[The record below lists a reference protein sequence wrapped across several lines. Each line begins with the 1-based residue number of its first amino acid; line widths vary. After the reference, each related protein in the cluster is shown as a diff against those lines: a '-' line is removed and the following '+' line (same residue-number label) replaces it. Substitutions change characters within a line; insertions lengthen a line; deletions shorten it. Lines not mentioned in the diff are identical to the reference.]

1 MIRGIPRLQFA
12 NVEDGKQSGSVILR
26 IANTPRDYA
35 WGSETAIAE
44 LLGREPS
51 GGPEAEYWLGDHPA
65 SPAVVVDRT
74 AVGRTLADVT
84 RSLPDGRLPFLMKVL
99 AAAEP
104 LSLQV
109 HPTLAQARE
118 GCARENAAGLALDD
132 PRRSYKD
139 DLHKPELVYALSDP
153 FIALSGFRAVAE
165 ARRELATVDE
175 PCVNDFVGRL
185 TGDGA
190 LADVVGWLLSGD
202 EEVAHLAMA
211 LADAAGDDSHPRSD
225 DPNGTW
231 ATVRRLAT
239 RYPGDPG
246 VVISTL
252 MHTVVL
258 RPGEALYLPAGN
270 LHSYQEG
277 LGIEVMAASDNVI
290 RGGLTPKHI
299 DVNELLAV
307 LDARPLPAPR
317 LEPQVTQPG
326 LSVFRPDVP
335 DFALAVVEG
344 EALADGALIGGEGP
358 SILLCLDG
366 QVSVDG
372 QQTVTRGDALYL
384 SSGPYELGGTGRV
397 VIASAND

>member
-1 MIRGIPRLQFA
+1 MARLK
-12 NVEDGKQSGSVILR
+12 GVILR
-26 IANTPRDYA
+26 IANSPRDYA
-35 WGSETAIAE
+35 WGSTTAIAE

-51 GGPEAEYWLGDHPA
+51 GAPEAEYWLGDHPG
-65 SPAVVVDRT
+65 SPALVVDRP

-84 RSLPDGRLPFLMKVL
+84 TSLPGGRLPFLMKVL

-109 HPTLAQARE
+109 HPSLAQAAE
-118 GCARENAAGLALDD
+118 GFARENASGVAIDD

-139 DLHKPELVYALSDP
+139 DLHKPELIYALSDP
-153 FIALSGFRAVAE
+153 FIALSGFRPVAA
-165 ARRELATVDE
+165 ARSELATVDE
-175 PCVNDFVGRL
+175 PCVNDFVERL

-190 LADVVGWLLSGD
+190 LADVVAWLLSGD
-202 EEVAHLAMA
+202 PEVAHLATA
-211 LADAAGDDSHPRSD
+211 LADEAGDEAHPHPI
-225 DPNGTW
+225 DPHGTW
-231 ATVRRLAT
+231 ATVRRLAE

-290 RGGLTPKHI
+290 RGGLTPKHV
-299 DVNELLAV
+299 DVDELLAV

-326 LSVFRPDVP
+326 FSVFRPDVP
-335 DFALAVVEG
+335 DFCLTVVEG
-344 EALADGALIGGEGP
+344 EALADGALMGGEGP

-366 QVSVDG
+366 QLSVDG
-372 QQTVTRGDALYL
+372 QTTVTRGDALYL
-384 SSGPYELGGTGRV
+384 SDGPYEVGGTGRV
-397 VIASAND
+397 VIASANE

>member
-1 MIRGIPRLQFA
+1 MVRLWH
-12 NVEDGKQSGSVILR
+12 VILR

-35 WGSETAIAE
+35 WGSTTAIAE
-44 LLGREPS
+44 LLGTEPS

-65 SPAVVVDRT
+65 SPAVVVDRP

-84 RSLPDGRLPFLMKVL
+84 ATLPGGRLPFLMKVL

-109 HPTLAQARE
+109 HPTLGQAAE
-118 GCARENAAGLALDD
+118 GFARENAAGIALDD

-139 DLHKPELVYALSDP
+139 DLHKPELLYALSDP
-153 FIALSGFRAVAE
+153 FIALSGFRTAAD
-165 ARRELATVDE
+165 ARTELAAVDDPRVAPLRDRLSSDDALAATVAWMLADDPEVRSIVDALTAHAASVDE
-175 PCVNDFVGRL
+175 V
-185 TGDGA
+185 
-190 LADVVGWLLSGD
+190 ADP
-202 EEVAHLAMA
+202 H
-211 LADAAGDDSHPRSD
+211 
-225 DPNGTW
+225 GTW
-231 ATVRRLAT
+231 ATIRRLAA

-246 VVISTL
+246 VAISTL
-252 MHTVVL
+252 LHTVVL

-290 RGGLTPKHI
+290 RGGLTPKNV
-299 DVNELLAV
+299 DVDELLTV

-317 LEPQVTQPG
+317 LEPEVPQQG

-335 DFALAVVEG
+335 DFALTVVEG
-344 EALADGALIGGEGP
+344 EAIADGALIGAEGP
-358 SILLCLDG
+358 SVLLCLEG

-372 QQTVTRGDALYL
+372 RQTVTRGDALYL

-397 VIASAND
+397 VVASAND

>member
-1 MIRGIPRLQFA
+1 M
-12 NVEDGKQSGSVILR
+12 ILR

-35 WGSETAIAE
+35 WGSKTAIAD

-65 SPAVVVDRT
+65 SPALVVDRP

-84 RSLPDGRLPFLMKVL
+84 ASLPEGRLPFLMKVL

-109 HPTLAQARE
+109 HPTLAQAAE
-118 GCARENAAGLALDD
+118 GFARENAAGIALDD
-132 PRRSYKD
+132 ARRSYKD
-139 DLHKPELVYALSDP
+139 DVHKPELIYALSDP
-153 FIALSGFRAVAE
+153 FIALSGFRSVADARLDLAV
-165 ARRELATVDE
+165 VDD
-175 PCVNDFVGRL
+175 PSVGALRARL
-185 TGDGA
+185 TDDGA
-190 LADVVGWLLSGD
+190 LAETVEWLLSGD
-202 EEVAHLAMA
+202 AEIAQVVAA
-211 LADAAGDDSHPRSD
+211 LTTTATAARYD

-231 ATVRRLAT
+231 ATVRRLAA

-246 VVISTL
+246 VAISTL

-299 DVNELLAV
+299 DVDELLAV

-317 LEPQVTQPG
+317 LKPQVTQPG

-335 DFALAVVEG
+335 DFALTVVEG
-344 EALADGALIGGEGP
+344 EALAGGALIGGDGP

-366 QVSVDG
+366 QASVDG

-384 SSGPYELGGTGRV
+384 SAGPYEVGGTGRI

>member
-1 MIRGIPRLQFA
+1 MVRL
-12 NVEDGKQSGSVILR
+12 GRVILR

-35 WGSETAIAE
+35 WGSTTAIAE

-65 SPAVVVDRT
+65 CPALVVDRP
-74 AVGRTLADVT
+74 AVGRTLVDVT
-84 RSLPDGRLPFLMKVL
+84 ASLPEGRLPFLMKVL

-109 HPTLAQARE
+109 HPTLAQAVE
-118 GCARENAAGLALDD
+118 GFARENAAGIALDD
-132 PRRSYKD
+132 TRRSYKD
-139 DLHKPELVYALSDP
+139 DLHKPELIYALSDP
-153 FIALSGFRAVAE
+153 FIALSGFRPVAE

-175 PCVNDFVGRL
+175 PCLNDFLTRL
-185 TGDGA
+185 SGDDV
-190 LADVVGWLLSGD
+190 LADTVAWLLSGD
-202 EEVAHLAMA
+202 PDVAHLSWV
-211 LADAAGDDSHPRSD
+211 LAEAAGDDSDPHPD

-231 ATVRRLAT
+231 ATVRRLAA

-246 VVISTL
+246 VAISTL

-258 RPGEALYLPAGN
+258 RPGESLYLPAGN

-299 DVNELLAV
+299 DVDELLAV

-335 DFALAVVEG
+335 DFALTVVEG
-344 EALADGALIGGEGP
+344 EALADGALIGSEGP

-384 SSGPYELGGTGRV
+384 SAGPYELGGTGRV
-397 VIASAND
+397 VVASAND

>member
-1 MIRGIPRLQFA
+1 M
-12 NVEDGKQSGSVILR
+12 ILR

-35 WGSETAIAE
+35 WGSTTAIAE
-44 LLGREPS
+44 LLGTEPS

-65 SPAVVVDRT
+65 SPAVVVDRP

-84 RSLPDGRLPFLMKVL
+84 ATLPGGRLPFLMKVL

-109 HPTLAQARE
+109 HPTLGQAAE
-118 GCARENAAGLALDD
+118 GFARENAAGIALDD

-139 DLHKPELVYALSDP
+139 DLHKPELLYALSDP
-153 FIALSGFRAVAE
+153 FIALSGFRTAAD
-165 ARRELATVDE
+165 ARTELAAVDDPRVAPLRDRLSSDDALAATVAWMLADDPEVRSIVDALTAHAASVDE
-175 PCVNDFVGRL
+175 V
-185 TGDGA
+185 
-190 LADVVGWLLSGD
+190 ADP
-202 EEVAHLAMA
+202 H
-211 LADAAGDDSHPRSD
+211 
-225 DPNGTW
+225 GTW
-231 ATVRRLAT
+231 ATIRRLAA

-246 VVISTL
+246 VAISTL
-252 MHTVVL
+252 LHTVVL

-290 RGGLTPKHI
+290 RGGLTPKNV
-299 DVNELLAV
+299 DVDELLTV

-317 LEPQVTQPG
+317 LEPEVPQQG

-335 DFALAVVEG
+335 DFALTVVEG
-344 EALADGALIGGEGP
+344 EALADGALIGAEGP
-358 SILLCLDG
+358 SVLLCLEG

-372 QQTVTRGDALYL
+372 RQTVTRGDALYL

-397 VIASAND
+397 VVASAND

>member
-1 MIRGIPRLQFA
+1 M
-12 NVEDGKQSGSVILR
+12 ILR

-35 WGSETAIAE
+35 WGSMTAIAD

-65 SPAVVVDRT
+65 SPALVVDRP

-84 RSLPDGRLPFLMKVL
+84 ASLPEGRLPFLMKVL

-109 HPTLAQARE
+109 HPTLAQAAE
-118 GCARENAAGLALDD
+118 GFARENAAGIALDD
-132 PRRSYKD
+132 ARRSYKD
-139 DLHKPELVYALSDP
+139 DLHKPELIYALSDP
-153 FIALSGFRAVAE
+153 FIALSGFRPVVE
-165 ARRELATVDE
+165 TRRELAVVDDPSVRALCE
-175 PCVNDFVGRL
+175 RL
-185 TGDGA
+185 T
-190 LADVVGWLLSGD
+190 
-202 EEVAHLAMA
+202 
-211 LADAAGDDSHPRSD
+211 ADAALAETVAWILSGASEVVRLVTALTETAELAHRD

-231 ATVRRLAT
+231 ATVRRLAA

-246 VVISTL
+246 VAISTL
-252 MHTVVL
+252 MNTVVL

-299 DVNELLAV
+299 DVNELLDV

-317 LEPQVTQPG
+317 LEPQVTQLG

-335 DFALAVVEG
+335 DFALTVVEG
-344 EALADGALIGGEGP
+344 EALADGALIGGDGP

-384 SSGPYELGGTGRV
+384 SAGPYEVGGTGRV